1 MDITINGNVAD
12 ITLETETTLGEVL
25 WGIEQ
30 WIRGSGHM
38 LSGLCLDGERIGSA
52 SMSEVFSRELAGIRS
67 VDILTS
73 TRGELMAEALLAAGD
88 SLKAYGEASFADRDL
103 IRKQWEENPASGF
116 LAGEAPDLA
125 GELARTF
132 QGNGL
137 PLPQWDTLIGERL
150 RELANPLEEAVNME
164 KAVAGIAR
172 RLEDLPLDIQTGKDA
187 RAAETVSLF
196 SALTEK
202 LFRLL
207 PLLRE
212 RGLLTEDPASEGPS
226 ADELAEEFTL
236 ALRELLTAYEAKDA
250 VLVGDLAEYELAPR
264 LLRLYSVLISP
275 QKIFTGEE

>member
-1 MDITINGNVAD
+1 MDITINGNTAD
-12 ITLETETTLGEVL
+12 ITLETETTLGEL
-25 WGIEQ
+25 LSRIEQ

-52 SMSEVFSRELAGIRS
+52 SMGEAFNRDLAGLRS

-73 TRGELMAEALLAAGD
+73 TRRDLMAEALLAAGD
-88 SLKAYGEASFADRDL
+88 FLKAYGEAPFADRGL
-103 IRKQWEENPASGF
+103 LLKQWEDTPAAGF

-132 QGNGL
+132 QGNGP
-137 PLPQWDTLIGERL
+137 PLPQWETLIAERL
-150 RELANPLEEAVNME
+150 RELANPLEEAAGME
-164 KAVAGIAR
+164 KAAAGIAR

-212 RGLLTEDPASEGPS
+212 EGLLPEAPASQGPS
-226 ADELAEEFTL
+226 LDELVEEFTL
-236 ALRELLTAYEAKDA
+236 ALRELLAAYEAKDA

-264 LLRLYSVLISP
+264 LLRLYSLLISP
-275 QKIFTGEE
+275 RKLFKGEE